1 VPELSETACCCVQGA
16 RVACEGGGMLKTS
29 EVVGTWARVVVTGV
43 DVSGNDVA
51 LAAQGAVVPSVEGR
65 PS

>member
-1 VPELSETACCCVQGA
+1 
-16 RVACEGGGMLKTS
+16 MLKTS
-29 EVVGTWARVVVTGV
+29 EAGTWARVV
-43 DVSGNDVA
+43 DVPGNAVA